1 MTEQGSVVQRPQGVK
16 FIKSDKKDHKIMK
29 IIKFFVLILISVTFF
44 CASCTTTT
52 VMTDVWKDK
61 SYQGKAQKIVVIM
74 VAKSPD
80 MRNLFE
86 DRFVGEL
93 DARGNNAFQSHTVIP
108 MDQLH
113 DKELVKSKVRT
124 SGADT
129 VLISRLV
136 DTKTI
141 ESYMPGSVYIVPN
154 FYNEWGPYYDI
165 LFTGYG
171 YTDDIQVAYIETNVY
186 YVKTEKLIWSGH
198 SKTER
203 TEGEQQLINAF
214 IQLMIRKMA
223 SSGIIK

>member
-1 MTEQGSVVQRPQGVK
+1 
-16 FIKSDKKDHKIMK
+16 MK
-29 IIKFFVLILISVTFF
+29 LFVLFLISTTFLL
-44 CASCTTTT
+44 ASCTTTT

-61 SYQGKAQKIVVIM
+61 TYQGKPQKIVVIM

-93 DARGNNAFQSHTVIP
+93 GTRGNNAFQSYTIIP
-108 MDQLH
+108 MEQLR
-113 DKELVKSKVRT
+113 DKELVKSKIRS

-141 ESYMPGSVYIVPN
+141 ESYNPGLIYVVPGA
-154 FYNEWGPYYDI
+154 YYGWWGYYDI
-165 LFTGYG
+165 VFADYG
-171 YTDDIQVAYIETNVY
+171 YTGDVRVAYIETNLY
-186 YVKTEKLIWSGH
+186 DVKTEKLIWSGH

-203 TEGEQQLINAF
+203 TEGEQQLITAF
-214 IQLMIRKMA
+214 IQVMLKKLA
-223 SSGIIK
+223 SAGIIK

>member
-1 MTEQGSVVQRPQGVK
+1 MSL
-16 FIKSDKKDHKIMK
+16 FY
-29 IIKFFVLILISVTFF
+29 VLLIVIPCFLT
-44 CASCTTTT
+44 SCSTTT

-61 SYQGKAQKIVVIM
+61 DYQGRPQKIIVIM

-93 DARGNNAFQSHTVIP
+93 ENRGNNAFQSHTTVSHE
-108 MDQLH
+108 QLR
-113 DKELVKSKVRT
+113 DKELVKSKIKS

-141 ESYMPGSVYIVPN
+141 EAYMPGQRYVVPG
-154 FYNEWGPYYDI
+154 FYYGWGTYYEVVFMD
-165 LFTGYG
+165 YG
-171 YTDDIQVAYIETNVY
+171 YTGDVQVAYIETNLY
-186 YVKTEKLIWSGH
+186 DVKTEKLIWSGH

-203 TEGEQQLINAF
+203 TYGEQQLITAF
-214 IQLMIRKMA
+214 IQLMIKKVA
-223 SSGIIK
+223 SAGLIQ